1 MWNIRRLNKPSRS
14 GKKDFFVGGSG
25 LALIAEA
32 AFVKML
38 HVEQK
43 RTERPSRQHCTC
55 GGAVTRS
62 YLINWDQL
70 QIVFICGT
78 FTSIAKRFK
87 RAQNKALN
95 AQIRVAI

>member
-1 MWNIRRLNKPSRS
+1 MWNIRRLNKPFRS

-43 RTERPSRQHCTC
+43 RTERSSRQHCTC

-62 YLINWDQL
+62 VSHKLGPITNSLHQWHIYFHRETFQA
-70 QIVFICGT
+70 GT
-78 FTSIAKRFK
+78 KQST
-87 RAQNKALN
+87 
-95 AQIRVAI
+95 